1 MTDGRSKPVKPEHE
15 IPVTPI
21 RPPEESPPPK
31 AQPRNVPTGPLP
43 ERRPAWVSASQ
54 RPDDFGSNTTP
65 VAAPAASSKW
75 ASSLRKSYER
85 FLKIRGNPREIALGF
100 ALGIFIGMTP
110 FMGLHTAIAIF
121 VAALVKWNK
130 FAAAIAVWITNP
142 VTAPVIY
149 SVTYLV
155 GARIVDPD
163 QAFVMPNRFDLE
175 TLISLVKMGPDF
187 LWILLIGGIVAGLPL
202 AVAAY
207 FLAFGAIVE
216 YRKTIRLKIVKSTQT
231 LKSKLHPPHRSRR
244 KSRKGKKKKRKR

>member
-1 MTDGRSKPVKPEHE
+1 MTDGRSKPVKREHE
-15 IPVTPI
+15 MSVTPI
-21 RPPEESPPPK
+21 RPPEEMPPPNV
-31 AQPRNVPTGPLP
+31 QPHDVPAEQPSN
-43 ERRPAWVSASQ
+43 RRPALIPAPQ
-54 RPDDFGSNTTP
+54 RPDEYSSDP
-65 VAAPAASSKW
+65 KPLAASVESSRW
-75 ASSLRKSYER
+75 ASSLRKTYER

-142 VTAPVIY
+142 ITAPVIY
-149 SVTYLV
+149 GVTYLV

-175 TLISLVKMGPDF
+175 TLVSLVKMGPDF
-187 LWILLIGGIVAGLPL
+187 LWILLVGGIVIGLPL
-202 AVAAY
+202 SVAAY

-216 YRKTIRLKIVKSTQT
+216 YRKTIRRKIVKSTQT
-231 LKSKLHPPHRSRR
+231 LKSKLHPPRRSRR
-244 KSRKGKKKKRKR
+244 KNRKGKKKKRKR